1 MLGRPSN
8 WNFFPVFIFFYFL
21 MWISFYVNTT
31 FVEPLFFVFVDVI
44 ILVLLLLYVI
54 RFRLFFR
61 FDLIFYILF
70 PFYFKFSF
78 FLDYYFGIN
87 LFALDLSVTISAYVF
102 CQIAWIFGIFISTL
116 RLKIFT
122 FSDYSNRFS
131 SYITESRLFNNIYV
145 PFFFALFSSFF
156 FLYQAKDV
164 LSFGG
169 HSYSRL
175 EITQMVGYSGWYLK
189 YIIIAYS
196 WIFLIFFLKNKNEIS
211 RTALLILFV
220 PVFLYIFF
228 QQSIGG
234 RREIVFMLLFCLA
247 IYILFVKGRFSNS
260 FYFTVVFLFIL
271 LISAGALRDFG
282 QNDFVKI
289 ATDSLG
295 EFIFPISTFQVYYS
309 ESDFDFR
316 GGFTYFYSITNF
328 IPSSIFEDKPLPL
341 ATEFAL
347 KVADPNQEHV
357 LGYAITPI
365 TEAYINFGLAAM
377 FVFPLLLSVI
387 CIFLELL
394 SRYII
399 FLPVILFSQSLNFQ
413 RSDIASTFFETL
425 ILVVVFYVFI
435 FFTRSKVFL
444 SR

>member
-1 MLGRPSN
+1 MADRSSY
-8 WNFFPVFIFFYFL
+8 WNLFFIFIFSYFL
-21 MWISFYVNTT
+21 VWVSFYVNST
-31 FVEPLFFVFVDVI
+31 FVAPLFFLFIDVI
-44 ILVLLLLYVI
+44 ILFLLLFYVLK
-54 RFRLFFR
+54 FRLFFR
-61 FDLIFYILF
+61 FDLVFYMLF

-87 LFALDLSVTISAYVF
+87 LFGLALSVTTSAYTF
-102 CQIAWIFGIFISTL
+102 CQIAWVFGIVISIL
-116 RLKIFT
+116 RFKSFT
-122 FSDYSNRFS
+122 FSDYSNRFNDFIARS
-131 SYITESRLFNNIYV
+131 QLFNNIYI
-145 PFFFALFSSFF
+145 PFFLALFSSVF
-156 FLYQAKDV
+156 FLYQAREV

-189 YIIIAYS
+189 YIVIAYS
-196 WIFLIFFLKNKNEIS
+196 WIFLIFFLKNKNEVS
-211 RTALLILFV
+211 KLNALFLFF
-220 PVFLYIFF
+220 PVLFYIFF
-228 QQSIGG
+228 QQAIGG
-234 RREIVFMLLFCLA
+234 RREIVFMLLFGLA
-247 IYILFVKGRFSNS
+247 IYILFVKGRFTSL
-260 FYFTVVFLFIL
+260 FYFNIVALIIL

-282 QNDFVKI
+282 QNDFIKI

-309 ESDFDFR
+309 ELDVDFR
-316 GGFTYFYSITNF
+316 GGFTYLYSITNF
-328 IPSSIFEDKPLPL
+328 IPSSVFEGKPLPL

-347 KVADPNQEHV
+347 KVADPNQEHI

-413 RSDIASTFFETL
+413 RSDIASTFFETF
-425 ILVVVFYVFI
+425 ILVVIFYVFI
-435 FFTRSKVFL
+435 FFTRSKVSL